1 MGAQHGREDARLAG
15 EPTGVAR
22 DRAPRALGPTDLEHH
37 DRLAAV
43 GRAIERRD
51 EAVGLAHGFEEQ
63 RDHPRRGIVDQ
74 VVEEVHRFQHGFVP
88 R

>member
-1 MGAQHGREDARLAG
+1 MWLVIAR
-15 EPTGVAR
+15 
-22 DRAPRALGPTDLEHH
+22 RAFGTADLEDH

-43 GRAIERRD
+43 CGAVERRD
-51 EAVGLAHGFEEQ
+51 EAVGLAHRLEKQ
-63 RDHPRRGIVDQ
+63 RDDPGRGIVDQ